1 MRILVLDDSSER
13 LKIFRKNLIGHTV
26 DCVKTARE
34 AIDMLDT
41 NSFDLVSLDHDLG
54 DKTMVTSGPGTG
66 YEVTEWLG
74 ANPDKQPRMI
84 FIHSF
89 NPAGAQRMKLVLANA
104 VVAPGI
110 WTKLAGMI
118 R

>member
-13 LKIFRKNLIGHTV
+13 LKIFRQNLIGHMV

-34 AIDMLDT
+34 AIDLL
-41 NSFDLVSLDHDLG
+41 SKVEYEIVFLDHDLG
-54 DKTMVTSGPGTG
+54 DRVMVASGPGTG
-66 YEVTEWLG
+66 YEVAEWLS
-74 ANPDKQPRMI
+74 AHPDKQPRMI

-89 NPAGAQRMKLVLANA
+89 NPAGAQRMKSVLASA

>member
-13 LKIFRKNLIGHTV
+13 LKIFRQNLIGHMV

-34 AIDMLDT
+34 AIDLL
-41 NSFDLVSLDHDLG
+41 SKVEYSAVFLDHDLG
-54 DKTMVTSGPGTG
+54 DRVMVTSGPSTG
-66 YEVTEWLG
+66 YEVAEWLS
-74 ANPDKQPRMI
+74 AHPEKQPRMI

-89 NPAGAQRMKLVLANA
+89 NPAGAQRMKSVLASA

-110 WTKLAGMI
+110 WTKLNGMI

>member
-13 LKIFRKNLIGHTV
+13 LKIFRQNFTGHIV

-34 AIDMLDT
+34 AIQKLSTEEWDGI
-41 NSFDLVSLDHDLG
+41 FLDHDLG
-54 DKTMVTSGPGTG
+54 DKVMVASGPGTG
-66 YEVTEWLG
+66 YEVAEWLS
-74 ANPDKQPRMI
+74 ANPDKQPKMI

-89 NPAGAQRMKLVLANA
+89 NTVGAKRMKSVLANA

-110 WTKLAGMI
+110 WTKLGGMM

>member
-13 LKIFRKNLIGHTV
+13 LNIFRKNLTGHVV

-34 AIDMLDT
+34 AIHMLDT
-41 NSFDLVSLDHDLG
+41 NTYEMVTLDHDLG
-54 DKTMVTSGPGTG
+54 DKVMVASGPGTG
-66 YEVTEWLG
+66 YEVAEWLN
-74 ANPDKQPRMI
+74 ANPDKQPKMI